1 MLSLAMG
8 FVLVIAALH
17 GMGRGSTSLRTEH
30 DQSGTTFCPDRRFS
44 TLVVASL
51 MLVTLGMGM
60 IAVALPLGALDV
72 PMSAGMRTFSPFVA
86 GFGALVGAVGLA
98 VGWRRGGI
106 GYVHLGLEG
115 IEIANIA
122 YTESVDWQD
131 ITDVRDTAE
140 TKKTRRAVVLVLR
153 DGHEKLIDG
162 ADIYVPGGAALYWM
176 VRHYWRSPGDRAELT
191 DGSAVTRIR
200 RGDFAAD

>member
-1 MLSLAMG
+1 MC
-8 FVLVIAALH
+8 FVLVVVAMH
-17 GMGRGSTSLRTEH
+17 GAGRGKTSLRAEH
-30 DQSGTTFCPDRRFS
+30 DSSGTTLLPDRRS
-44 TLVVASL
+44 GALVVASL
-51 MLVTLGMGM
+51 VLVTLSLG
-60 IAVALPLGALDV
+60 IITVALPLGVIDV

-86 GFGALVGAVGLA
+86 GFGAIVGAVGLI

-106 GYVHLGLEG
+106 GYVHLGGEG

-122 YTESVDWQD
+122 YTESVSWQD

-140 TKKTRRAVVLVLR
+140 TKKTRRAIVLVLR

-176 VRHYWRSPGDRAELT
+176 VRHYWKFPGDRAELT
-191 DGSAVTRIR
+191 DGTALARIR
-200 RGDFAAD
+200 DGDFVAD